1 MHLIHTY
8 LTKNDITK
16 AVFVRLTR
24 QSALFK
30 AWLIW
35 TVAVWALLAFVRG
48 VPTSQIDLLV
58 LTISAAGGALFSVS
72 ISLAFTLLRVR
83 RAIKTG
89 DGILGD
95 HDYEITEQGLRERTS
110 VNETLANWSGIKGVE
125 KAKHFVFI
133 ELVSGSFHII
143 PRNSFTSIDDENCF
157 VSAIQNYA
165 KRNA

>member
-1 MHLIHTY
+1 MHLIHTC
-8 LTKNDITK
+8 LTKNHIAK
-16 AVFVRLTR
+16 AVFVRLAR
-24 QSALFK
+24 PSALFK
-30 AWLIW
+30 VWLIW
-35 TVAVWALLAFVRG
+35 TAVVLALLAFVRG
-48 VPTSQIDLLV
+48 VPTSQTDLLV
-58 LTISAAGGALFSVS
+58 LTISAAGGALLSVS

-83 RAIKTG
+83 RAIKLG

-95 HDYEITEQGLRERTS
+95 HDYEITEQGLLERTS
-110 VNETLANWSGIKGVE
+110 VNETLANWSGIKGVK

-165 KRNA
+165 KRHA

>member
-1 MHLIHTY
+1 MHLIRTC

-16 AVFVRLTR
+16 AVFARLTCP
-24 QSALFK
+24 SALFK

-48 VPTSQIDLLV
+48 VPTSQTDLLV
-58 LTISAAGGALFSVS
+58 LTISASGGALISVS
-72 ISLAFTLLRVR
+72 ISVAFTLLRVR
-83 RAIKTG
+83 RAIKKG

-95 HDYEITEQGLRERTS
+95 HEYEIMEQGLRERTS
-110 VNETLANWSGIKGVE
+110 VNETLANWSGIKSIE
-125 KAKHFVFI
+125 KAKNFVFI

-143 PRNSFTSIDDENCF
+143 PRNSFTSIDDESCF
-157 VSAIQNYA
+157 VAAIQKYA